1 MSSINL
7 ATTIHICEDTDGT
20 FDIRDILANVG
31 YTPNAGNTLKINAV
45 SVVLPD
51 GTVTSKDSPL
61 FGKVDA
67 DTLYVRPGQWAANYN
82 GEFVTYEFVLDQGT
96 KGNTITLSLRVVVDP
111 VNDAPTGADKI
122 FNLDNGSPVALTQAD
137 FGFVDMVEH
146 DMFQSV
152 IITALPTA
160 GVLKLDGV
168 AVTLNTEI
176 SAADIQAGK
185 LSFEPSQ
192 STAGAFEIGFKVRD
206 AGGLVGCGAAD
217 TSATPNYL
225 TFKVPPAH
233 LGDLVWEDVN
243 GNGVQD
249 TGEAGI
255 DGVIVNLKDADG
267 NIVASVTTHDGGQY
281 DFTVDPGTYSVA
293 VAPPAGY
300 VFAAAS
306 QGANGALD
314 SDVGANGQVSVVL
327 APGQNNLDID
337 AGLYR
342 PASLSEF
349 VWFDKNRDGLV
360 SDGET
365 GAAGVR
371 VTLLDAN
378 GNAVPGAVATT
389 DANGHYQFTGL
400 QPGAYSCLLYTSP
413 SPRDR
418 QKSRMPSS
426 A

>member
-206 AGGLVGCGAAD
+206 AGG
-217 TSATPNYL
+217 
-225 TFKVPPAH
+225 
-233 LGDLVWEDVN
+233 W
-243 GNGVQD
+243 
-249 TGEAGI
+249 
-255 DGVIVNLKDADG
+255 
-267 NIVASVTTHDGGQY
+267 
-281 DFTVDPGTYSVA
+281 SVA
-293 VAPPAGY
+293 AQPIPAPP
-300 VFAAAS
+300 
-306 QGANGALD
+306 
-314 SDVGANGQVSVVL
+314 
-327 APGQNNLDID
+327 
-337 AGLYR
+337 R
-342 PASLSEF
+342 
-349 VWFDKNRDGLV
+349 
-360 SDGET
+360 T
-365 GAAGVR
+365 
-371 VTLLDAN
+371 
-378 GNAVPGAVATT
+378 
-389 DANGHYQFTGL
+389 
-400 QPGAYSCLLYTSP
+400 TSP
-413 SPRDR
+413 SRCR
-418 QKSRMPSS
+418 QRTWATWSGKMSTATACRTLAKRASTASSSTSRTPM
-426 A
+426 AT